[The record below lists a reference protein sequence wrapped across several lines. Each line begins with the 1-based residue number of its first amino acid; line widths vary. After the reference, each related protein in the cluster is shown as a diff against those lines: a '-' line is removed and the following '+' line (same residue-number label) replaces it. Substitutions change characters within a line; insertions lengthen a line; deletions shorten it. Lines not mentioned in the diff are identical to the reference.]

1 MSLLGAVKEITE
13 FLEGHHIPYVL
24 LGGLAVQ
31 YWGEPRTTRDVD
43 VTVVVA
49 QGELESFLQ
58 KTLERFSPRIA
69 DALSFA
75 RDHRVLLVKTD
86 TGVPID
92 ISLGIAGYEEEVMRR
107 AVIVSFQ
114 DVRVRMISAEDLI
127 IHKCVAGRARDRE
140 DVERILIR
148 QRLQVDVA
156 YIRRWLSDFAPL
168 VETHDVQALFEEA
181 LEAAH
186 TRFHNQGNEL
196 SD

>member
-13 FLEGHHIPYVL
+13 FLERRHIPYVL

-49 QGELESFLQ
+49 QEELESFLQ
-58 KTLERFSPRIA
+58 KTLERFPPRIP
-69 DALSFA
+69 DALAFA

-92 ISLGIAGYEEEVMRR
+92 ISLGIPSYEEEVVRR
-107 AVIVSFQ
+107 AITVSFQ

-127 IHKCVAGRARDRE
+127 LHKCVAGRARDRE
-140 DVERILIR
+140 DVERILVR
-148 QRLQVDVA
+148 QRLQLDLA
-156 YIRRWLSDFAPL
+156 YIRRWLSDFAPV
-168 VETHDVQALFEEA
+168 VETHDVQAFFEQAMEEA
-181 LEAAH
+181 R
-186 TRFHNQGNEL
+186 TRLRDQGNQV